1 MNLKKSVDAKF
12 LEAYICFT
20 RKEVIELWQRPKR
33 SPLRRRRPRR
43 SNAIHFATGRV
54 APTQSPADLVKV
66 STDGKFTS
74 ANLGSKSRGLQNNES
89 ESFPATA
96 EAFFFYGFDFWG
108 GDIEIEQQEKDFYR
122 WRLSRRL
129 RSWTRI

>member
-20 RKEVIELWQRPKR
+20 RKEVIELWQRPRR

-43 SNAIHFATGRV
+43 SNATRSRTRIFSATGRV
-54 APTQSPADLVKV
+54 APTQSPVDLVQF
-66 STDGKFTS
+66 DRRQFTS
-74 ANLGSKSRGLQNNES
+74 ANLGSKSRGLQTNES

-96 EAFFFYGFDFWG
+96 EAFFFYGFDFLG
-108 GDIEIEQQEKDFYR
+108 GEIE
-122 WRLSRRL
+122 
-129 RSWTRI
+129 T